1 MKYMI
6 VFLTLLITFSSMTI
20 LNSQPTQAYENAVI
34 VKHDQLKRNAPIFSL
49 TSAQM
54 VKNIFRNK
62 NLF

>member
-1 MKYMI
+1 M
-6 VFLTLLITFSSMTI
+6 SI

-54 VKNIFRNK
+54 VKKILIK
-62 NLF
+62 KY